1 MTASSSSTH
10 AAEQR
15 LSDHRRI
22 RWTAEQLRLMA
33 EMEAADP
40 TCGIGATETP
50 GRQQIEEARHGR

>member
-1 MTASSSSTH
+1 MTASNSSTH

-40 TCGIGATETP
+40 TCGIGATHTP
-50 GRQQIEEARHGR
+50 KRSSQKEARHGR